1 MISYIV
7 IIKFY
12 LMNKL
17 KIVIYIK
24 INYITPKMMV
34 YLCMIL
40 LIKKVLSLL
49 TKEKVYSL
57 KISIDGKYLS
67 YITDSTKK
75 NKEIKII
82 IKDLKKNKI
91 VYVRDA

>member
-1 MISYIV
+1 MYDFTYKES
-7 IIKFY
+7 
-12 LMNKL
+12 
-17 KIVIYIK
+17 
-24 INYITPKMMV
+24 T
-34 YLCMIL
+34 
-40 LIKKVLSLL
+40 LL
-49 TKEKVYSL
+49 TKEKV
-57 KISIDGKYLS
+57 ISIDGKYLS

>member
-1 MISYIV
+1 MYDFTYKES
-7 IIKFY
+7 
-12 LMNKL
+12 
-17 KIVIYIK
+17 
-24 INYITPKMMV
+24 T
-34 YLCMIL
+34 
-40 LIKKVLSLL
+40 LL

-91 VYVRDA
+91 V

>member
-1 MISYIV
+1 MYDFTYKES
-7 IIKFY
+7 
-12 LMNKL
+12 
-17 KIVIYIK
+17 
-24 INYITPKMMV
+24 T
-34 YLCMIL
+34 
-40 LIKKVLSLL
+40 LL

-82 IKDLKKNKI
+82 IK
-91 VYVRDA
+91 